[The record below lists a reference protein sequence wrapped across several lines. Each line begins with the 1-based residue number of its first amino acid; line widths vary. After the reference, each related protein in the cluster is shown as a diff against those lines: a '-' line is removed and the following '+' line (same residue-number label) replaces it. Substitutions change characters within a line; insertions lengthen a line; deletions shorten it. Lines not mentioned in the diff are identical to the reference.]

1 MKTSESEEAT
11 SRSAR
16 QTPSVLAEDQPA
28 RTEVIF
34 RIEPHGKYLRC
45 VHENQITEQVMIN
58 YTPARGVI
66 DNRGGFKNIL
76 EPYQTLT
83 ISGTE
88 KDELT
93 LNRSR
98 YDVIDLFIDS
108 DRSFRYVPDWSWVYG
123 TSSAALDAVDRY
135 VGRVEWLY
143 EEAESLGLLDK
154 VEFIPLVKGVNPSHF
169 ERAIETYQQL
179 GINRVAVYVAQTRSF
194 PEIKT
199 RVGQVISTNDPEGVL
214 VIGRGAPHEI
224 SQLPDRVDGIASL
237 RNWKKE
243 ANLTASGYSPEKL
256 RMWKYKNEIALASGS
271 TDVQTG
277 LNSFYSETGVKIDG

>member
-1 MKTSESEEAT
+1 MRTSEPEEANP
-11 SRSAR
+11 RSGQR
-16 QTPSVLAEDQPA
+16 TPSVPAESQPD
-28 RTEVIF
+28 RPEVIF

-45 VHENQITEQVMIN
+45 IHENRITEQVMIN

-66 DNRGGFKNIL
+66 DNRGGFENIL

-93 LNRSR
+93 LKRSR
-98 YDVIDLFIDS
+98 YNVIDLFIDS

-123 TSSAALDAVDRY
+123 TSSAALNAVDRY
-135 VGRVEWLY
+135 VERVEWLY
-143 EEAESLGLLDK
+143 EEAESLGLLNK
-154 VEFIPLVKGVNPSHF
+154 VEFIPLVKGINPSHF

-179 GINRVAVYVAQTRSF
+179 GIERVAVYVAQTRSF
-194 PEIKT
+194 PEIRT
-199 RVGQVISTNDPEGVL
+199 RIGQVISTNDPKGVL
-214 VIGRGAPHEI
+214 VIGRGAPREV

-237 RNWKKE
+237 RNWKKK
-243 ANLTASGYSPEKL
+243 ASLTASGYSTDKL
-256 RMWKYKNEIALASGS
+256 KMWKYNNEKALTSGS

-277 LNSFYSETGVKIDG
+277 LNSFYPETGVEIDG